1 MQVGK
6 STYYDLTYKIRS
18 WRKMKKSEGSKDE
31 GLSFLPVFLPDET
44 LYSLC
49 ARFHYMSGNRLA
61 STTSHQLFG
70 VRDAAMLHDFPSNL
84 STFEA
89 RTGGRLGNVTYLSHD
104 RTLLKFYAPY
114 QPAKRISAGIE
125 ALAGAGIDRLK
136 FRLGL
141 PSSRIGAAHPLK
153 ACVKCIEEE
162 IDTYGTAYWHLLH
175 QHPAVWICPEHGELL
190 MRSTGKSR
198 TLNKLQWVLP
208 HTVGNDEWKSLPPRL
223 NHQAL
228 LLTRLTRFAVGILSS
243 SKLELEPHSLRQS
256 YLRGAKVAGWL
267 TRTGNVRFKSMRQ
280 EFLRQA
286 AALVDIPEFGFIES
300 VNGSSGGFLAKLL
313 RNPRSH
319 LHPAKHF
326 LVKALLFED
335 WPSFLSCYTEM
346 VEVSYKP
353 ATVASSVP
361 RADPRVD
368 ALLVLVAAGEK
379 SLAQAARDLDL
390 PYDVA
395 RYWLKRAGIV
405 YVRPKPPSNR
415 KMN

>member
-1 MQVGK
+1 MQAGE
-6 STYYDLTYKIRS
+6 STYYGVISIRLI
-18 WRKMKKSEGSKDE
+18 RRNMNKSEELKGE
-31 GLSFLPVFLPDET
+31 VLSFLPMFLPDET

-49 ARFHYMSGNRLA
+49 ARFHSMSGNRLA
-61 STTSHQLFG
+61 STTSCQLFG
-70 VRDAAMLHDFPSNL
+70 VRDAAMLHDFPAHL

-89 RTGGRLGNVTYLSHD
+89 RTRGLLGNVFYLSHN

-114 QPAKRISAGIE
+114 QPEKRINAGVE

-153 ACVKCIEEE
+153 ACVACMREE
-162 IDTYGTAYWHLLH
+162 INTYGGAYWHLLH
-175 QHPAVWICPEHGELL
+175 QHPAVWICPKHNELL

-208 HTVGNDEWKSLPPRL
+208 HTIGDNEWKYLPVQL
-223 NHQAL
+223 SNQSL
-228 LLTRLTRFAVGILSS
+228 LLARLAEFAAGILTCAN
-243 SKLELEPHSLRQS
+243 LELEPHSLRQS
-256 YLRGAKVAGWL
+256 YLCGAKAAGWL
-267 TRTGNVRFKSMRQ
+267 TRSGNVRFRYVRQ

-286 AALVDIPEFGFIES
+286 AELRAIPEFSFIES

-335 WPSFLSCYTEM
+335 WPNFWDCYSEM
-346 VEVSYKP
+346 VEVSCKSAMVP
-353 ATVASSVP
+353 STDP

-368 ALLVLVAAGEK
+368 ALLMLVAAGGK

-395 RYWLKRAGIV
+395 RYWLKRAGII
-405 YVRPKPPSNR
+405 YVCPARPSKS